1 MDQKVKVVVTGGAGF
16 IGSNIV
22 DALLEEGMLPIVIDD
37 LSTGEQKNVNEK
49 ALMYQ
54 QDIRDIKGLE
64 EIFEEHHP
72 TYVLHLAAQISVSRS
87 VREPIYDEEVNIKG
101 ILNVLELSVKYEVK
115 KFVFSSSG
123 GVMYGENPEFFP
135 TPETI
140 CPDPVSPYGIA
151 KLSGEKY
158 LKFYNREKGLRYTIL
173 RYGNVYGPRQSPDG
187 EAGVIAIFAKKM
199 LNGVPVTINGD
210 GEYIRDYV
218 YVKDVVKANLLALEK
233 GDGEIFN
240 IGTGTGKSVND
251 VFNALKE
258 HIDYDPDPIYGPPR
272 PGDLRKSILDISRAQ
287 NILGW
292 SPNYSFEKGIG
303 ETVKYFKE
311 NGQTI

>member
-1 MDQKVKVVVTGGAGF
+1 MAQKTKVFVTGGAGF

-22 DALLEEGMLPIVIDD
+22 DALLEREMTPIVIDD
-37 LSTGEQKNVNEK
+37 FSTGERENVNQS
-49 ALMYQ
+49 AVMYQ
-54 QDIRDIKGLE
+54 QDIRDIVGLE
-64 EIFEEHHP
+64 EIFKTYRP
-72 TYVLHLAAQISVSRS
+72 TYVLHLAAQISVSKS

-101 ILNVLELSVKYEVK
+101 ILNVLELSVKYGVK

-123 GVMYGENPEFFP
+123 GVMYGDNPKIFP

-140 CPDPVSPYGIA
+140 CPNPVSPYGIA

-158 LKFYNREKGLRYTIL
+158 LNFYSKEKGLRYTVL

-199 LNGVPVTINGD
+199 LKGVPVTINGD
-210 GEYIRDYV
+210 GEYIRDYI
-218 YVKDVVKANLLALEK
+218 YVRDVVEANLLALEK

-240 IGTGTGKSVND
+240 IGTGVGKSVND

-258 HIDYDPDPIYGPPR
+258 YINYDSDPIYGPPR
-272 PGDLRKSILDISRAQ
+272 PGDLRKSVLDISRARK
-287 NILGW
+287 ILGW
-292 SPNYSFEKGIG
+292 LPTYSFEKGLG
-303 ETVKYFKE
+303 ETVDFFRK
-311 NGQTI
+311 NV

>member
-1 MDQKVKVVVTGGAGF
+1 MDQKTKVIVTGGAGF

-22 DALLEEGMLPIVIDD
+22 DALLERGMTPIVIDN
-37 LSTGEQKNVNEK
+37 LSTGNMKNVNK
-49 ALMYQ
+49 SAAMYR
-54 QDIRDIKGLE
+54 QDIRDINGLE
-64 EIFEEHHP
+64 EIFKVYKP

-101 ILNVLELSVKYEVK
+101 ILNVLELSSKYGVEK
-115 KFVFSSSG
+115 LVFSSSG
-123 GVMYGENPEFFP
+123 GVMYGDDPEIFP
-135 TPETI
+135 TPERV

-158 LKFYNREKGLRYTIL
+158 LNFYSKEKGLRYTIL

-199 LNGVPVTINGD
+199 LKGAPVTINGD
-210 GEYIRDYV
+210 GEYIRDYI
-218 YVKDVVKANLLALEK
+218 YVRDVVEANLLALEK

-240 IGTGTGKSVND
+240 IGTAVGKSVND

-258 HIDYDPDPIYGPPR
+258 HIDYDLDPIYGPPR
-272 PGDLRKSILDISRAQ
+272 PGDLRKSVLDISHAQ
-287 NILGW
+287 EILGW
-292 SPNYSFEKGIG
+292 KPAYSFKDGVG
-303 ETVKYFKE
+303 KTVEFFRK
-311 NGQTI
+311 NV